1 MAGGSI
7 KIHPLCTALYLRRK
21 KKKNKGN
28 DRRLGGGIGNGKV
41 LGFRISIGFPARVLG
56 WKLTG
61 WLVLRQYPSRE
72 KGKGREGWC
81 GFDHGPI
88 PAIMYSL
95 ITIFGRRGSALPI
108 YRMERIHSSQR
119 CFRFDKRSLLN
130 IARIG
135 GRREKRGFRFPR
147 VIPLL
152 PPFSSRLYFD
162 E

>member
-28 DRRLGGGIGNGKV
+28 DRLLGGGIGNGKV

-108 YRMERIHSSQR
+108 YRMERI
-119 CFRFDKRSLLN
+119 RFVATL
-130 IARIG
+130 
-135 GRREKRGFRFPR
+135 FP
-147 VIPLL
+147 V
-152 PPFSSRLYFD
+152 
-162 E
+162 